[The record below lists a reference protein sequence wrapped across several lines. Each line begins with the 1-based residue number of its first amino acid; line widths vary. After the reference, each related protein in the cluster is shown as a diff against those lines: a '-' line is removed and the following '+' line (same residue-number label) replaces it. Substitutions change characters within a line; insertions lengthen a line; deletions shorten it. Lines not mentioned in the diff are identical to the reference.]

1 MFSQL
6 LRSLFVSSLF
16 SDFQH
21 SFLSSPLSANDLASY
36 LTEKRDAI
44 RLERP
49 HPSTINSPAFPYQ
62 YTKLC
67 LHFCSKGKKTDEIL
81 CPVIRSPLILK
92 TSLLPSPVWLYH
104 SCEPLNMAQGPWQD
118 CHLCR
123 IDGAWRTPLP
133 SSLLGDFS
141 SLPFGLLHKAAQ
153 STASPRIKDPKERE
167 KKRQKPW
174 SFYNPTSEMASHPFG
189 CIWFIKIKL
198 PKSTLRGGH
207 RNRAS
212 PLEGRSIREFMDI
225 FVKPSLFKKFKLF

>member
-92 TSLLPSPVWLYH
+92 TSLLPSPVLALSFLWAFKH
-104 SCEPLNMAQGPWQD
+104 GS
-118 CHLCR
+118 
-123 IDGAWRTPLP
+123 GALARLP
-133 SSLLGDFS
+133 SLQNRRGLKDTPAKLTFRRFQLLAIW
-141 SLPFGLLHKAAQ
+141 AA
-153 STASPRIKDPKERE
+153 P
-167 KKRQKPW
+167 
-174 SFYNPTSEMASHPFG
+174 
-189 CIWFIKIKL
+189 
-198 PKSTLRGGH
+198 
-207 RNRAS
+207 
-212 PLEGRSIREFMDI
+212 
-225 FVKPSLFKKFKLF
+225 